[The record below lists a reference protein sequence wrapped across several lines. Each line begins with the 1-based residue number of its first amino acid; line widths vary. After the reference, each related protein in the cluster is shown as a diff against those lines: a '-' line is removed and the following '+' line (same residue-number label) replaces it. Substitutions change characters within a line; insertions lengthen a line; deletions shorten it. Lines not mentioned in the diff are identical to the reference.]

1 MEGNTYQTLAMRTND
16 GRSTER
22 LKEIIDWKDKNVTTK
37 GEYDIGDLLNGCLG
51 LSGEVGEFND
61 MIKKWIFHEKP
72 LDEEHLKKEC
82 SDIMWYIAMICESM
96 EWELNEIMRINIEK
110 LKARYPQGFDTNL
123 ANNRKEGDV

>member
-1 MEGNTYQTLAMRTND
+1 M
-16 GRSTER
+16 
-22 LKEIIDWKDKNVTTK
+22 V
-37 GEYDIGDLLNGCLG
+37 
-51 LSGEVGEFND
+51 
-61 MIKKWIFHEKP
+61 KKWIFHEKP

-110 LKARYPQGFDTNL
+110 LKARYPQGFDTSL